1 MGFLR
6 RLYPSF
12 LPRGMLAGWV
22 GFSMQGVE
30 VNHGGVVYVRRTG
43 LIVWPIRGQITRFWL
58 LFFLLGLKKKV
69 WLFGYFLASFYFK
82 VMLGKCFDLSLI
94 IYV

>member
-69 WLFGYFLASFYFK
+69 MAFWLLFGLFLFQSNAWKMFRS
-82 VMLGKCFDLSLI
+82 
-94 IYV
+94 